1 MISDNN
7 SDDPN
12 KVVNLAHYG
21 LRKKPLVEAVS
32 GDHRDLLNRLTHALL
47 LALPRCIE
55 IDADT
60 SIKVIRANDPDVI
73 PEGDDPAN
81 VPSPLFVDKEDMKPM
96 IFVGFERKGKFDA
109 LFGLKQIGR
118 VLVQEGATPN
128 DLLLAVPDPCD
139 NPQ

>member
-1 MISDNN
+1 MADNN

-12 KVVNLAHYG
+12 KVVNLAHYS
-21 LRKKPLVEAVS
+21 LLKKPLVEAVS

-60 SIKVIRANDPDVI
+60 SIKVIRANDPDEV
-73 PEGDDPAN
+73 DDPSS
-81 VPSPLFVDKEDMKPM
+81 VPSPLFVDNEDMKPM
-96 IFVGFERKGKFDA
+96 ILVGFERKGKFDA
-109 LFGLKQIGR
+109 LFGLKQIGGVR
-118 VLVQEGATPN
+118 VQEGATPD
-128 DLLLAVPDPCD
+128 DLLPAVADPCE